1 MLDYIEIRTH
11 SYANKTGIVHIDRRN
26 EFRRKKQ
33 ERKEEPAPIQRSL
46 MQSLKDFIRVTR

>member
-46 MQSLKDFIRVTR
+46 MQSLKDFIKVTR